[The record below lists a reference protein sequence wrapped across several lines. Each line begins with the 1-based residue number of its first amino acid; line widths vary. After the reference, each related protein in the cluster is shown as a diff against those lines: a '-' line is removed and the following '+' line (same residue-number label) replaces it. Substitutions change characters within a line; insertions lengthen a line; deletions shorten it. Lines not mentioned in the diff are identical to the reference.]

1 MIPAD
6 TNWAATSADGTSA
19 QTEPVNVFVATKASS
34 AVCASYNLL
43 LLALAAMASLYAE
56 EQTAPSIAF
65 ATLTLT
71 GGIRQV

>member
-1 MIPAD
+1 M
-6 TNWAATSADGTSA
+6 
-19 QTEPVNVFVATKASS
+19 FVATKASS

-56 EQTAPSIAF
+56 EQAAPSIAF